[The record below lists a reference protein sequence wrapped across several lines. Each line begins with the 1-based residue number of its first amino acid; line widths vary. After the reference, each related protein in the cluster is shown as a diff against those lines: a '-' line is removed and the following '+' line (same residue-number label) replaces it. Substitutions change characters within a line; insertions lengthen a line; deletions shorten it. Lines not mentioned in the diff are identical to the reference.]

1 MSEIYNLMKSINE
14 DFDIPVGY
22 AKDIDYMKP
31 YNILSNV
38 IAIQAKDAKNKGNK
52 ERVRTL
58 QKNYTLICKQAFK
71 QILTSPQSE
80 EVTILNLITK

>member
-1 MSEIYNLMKSINE
+1 MKNITEDLEIPL
-14 DFDIPVGY
+14 GY
-22 AKDIDYMKP
+22 SKDLDYMKP

-38 IAIQAKDAKNKGNK
+38 IAIQAKDAKNKGDK
-52 ERVRTL
+52 ERVKAL

-80 EVTILNLITK
+80 EVTILNLIKN